1 MRDAF
6 RECPVNM
13 HQKSQNNRRMP
24 LSKNLA
30 TKGNAQ
36 HCVAYGNRIEE
47 NHKVHYIRKS
57 CTMLALQRRF
67 TIFQVCLVVFLG
79 PLRCKSGSANNLN
92 IMFHVCSLP
101 VISESPFNLNCTK
114 NASKFA
120 TRNQKTLFGKLFQ
133 GYWRCPALLK
143 NQSGQLPGPSIQLSQ
158 KLETNS
164 KTYKDRMLTIVLW
177 RQMKGIWEKYG
188 EIRENM
194 KGQENHYRKE
204 PGWILFCGIS
214 QGEKLFQQGY

>member
-1 MRDAF
+1 MR
-6 RECPVNM
+6 
-13 HQKSQNNRRMP
+13 SI
-24 LSKNLA
+24 
-30 TKGNAQ
+30 AQ
-36 HCVAYGNRIEE
+36 PTEE

-120 TRNQKTLFGKLFQ
+120 NRNQKTLFEKLFQ
-133 GYWRCPALLK
+133 GYWRFHWRSPALLK
-143 NQSGQLPGPSIQLSQ
+143 NRSGQPPGPSNLPRSWKRIQ
-158 KLETNS
+158 KHI
-164 KTYKDRMLTIVLW
+164 KTECLPSFFGGK
-177 RQMKGIWEKYG
+177 
-188 EIRENM
+188 
-194 KGQENHYRKE
+194 
-204 PGWILFCGIS
+204 
-214 QGEKLFQQGY
+214 

>member
-13 HQKSQNNRRMP
+13 HQKSQNNRRIP

-47 NHKVHYIRKS
+47 DHKVHYIRKS
-57 CTMLALQRRF
+57 CTMLALQRWF
-67 TIFQVCLVVFLG
+67 TIIFQVCLVVFWD
-79 PLRCKSGSANNLN
+79 RCVANPEAQINSI
-92 IMFHVCSLP
+92 IMLHVCSLL
-101 VISESPFNLNCTK
+101 VSSESPFNLNCTK

-120 TRNQKTLFGKLFQ
+120 TRNQKTFFEKLFQ

-143 NQSGQLPGPSIQLSQ
+143 NQSGQLPGPSNLPRSWKQTQ
-158 KLETNS
+158 KQKHI
-164 KTYKDRMLTIVLW
+164 KTECLPSFFGGK
-177 RQMKGIWEKYG
+177 
-188 EIRENM
+188 
-194 KGQENHYRKE
+194 
-204 PGWILFCGIS
+204 
-214 QGEKLFQQGY
+214 